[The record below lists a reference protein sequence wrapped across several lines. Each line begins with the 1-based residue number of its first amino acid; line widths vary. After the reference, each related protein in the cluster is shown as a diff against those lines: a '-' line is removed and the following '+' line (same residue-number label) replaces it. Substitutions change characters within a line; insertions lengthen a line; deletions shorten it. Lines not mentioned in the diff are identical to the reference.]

1 MQDAQDTR
9 DILSRAARQL
19 IAIEELLGG
28 SYIPT
33 GRNEMPDFQA
43 PSAPAQA
50 SSLSPE
56 EKAQALSKMDQ
67 EEVSL
72 CTRCALAKGRTK
84 TVFGEGDPAARL
96 VFIGEGPG
104 HDEDVSGRPFVGRA
118 GELLGKMI
126 SAMGLSR
133 EQVYI
138 CNIVKCRPPNNRNPM
153 PEEVQTCWPYLV
165 RQLEII
171 RPEVIVTIGNP
182 ATKAILD
189 TTVGITKM
197 RGSFVPLPE
206 LGQGLAGIP
215 VMPTF
220 HPAYVL
226 RQYTPANRRAVWSD
240 LQKVMDLLNLPLPTP
255 SE

>member
-1 MQDAQDTR
+1 MQNAQDTR

-33 GRNEMPDFQA
+33 GRNELPDFQISS
-43 PSAPAQA
+43 PPAKA
-50 SSLSPE
+50 ARLSPE
-56 EKAQALSKMDQ
+56 EKARALSQMDQ
-67 EEVSL
+67 EEVSI
-72 CTRCALAKGRTK
+72 CNRCPLAKGRTK
-84 TVFGEGDPAARL
+84 TVFGEGNPAARL
-96 VFIGEGPG
+96 LFIGEGPG
-104 HDEDVSGRPFVGRA
+104 HDEDISGRPFVGRA
-118 GELLGKMI
+118 GDLLSRMI

-133 EQVYI
+133 KDVYI

-171 RPEVIVTIGNP
+171 RPEVIVTMGNP
-182 ATKAILD
+182 ATKTILD

-197 RGSFVPLPE
+197 RGRFVPLPE
-206 LGQGLAGIP
+206 LGDGLAGIP

-240 LQKVMDLLNLPLPTP
+240 LQKVMELLELPLPKP
-255 SE
+255 LQ